1 MAAAL
6 LQAKEKERM
15 CEPQDTSQ
23 APRERCQGFEAL
35 NPGACSQKEKK
46 KKLRDKGCKEPHC
59 CTEQEI
65 GVCSPRRQVCH
76 VLPRMTEGKADSTL
90 THPKQDLVR
99 FLEVA
104 KLKIPHFQGGER
116 GGMLNQD
123 VSTHTLPRGTEQ
135 LVSQPS
141 ENP

>member
-1 MAAAL
+1 M
-6 LQAKEKERM
+6 
-15 CEPQDTSQ
+15 
-23 APRERCQGFEAL
+23 
-35 NPGACSQKEKK
+35 
-46 KKLRDKGCKEPHC
+46 LRDKACKEPHC
-59 CTEQEI
+59 STKQEI

-76 VLPRMTEGKADSTL
+76 VLPRMAEGKADSTL

-104 KLKIPHFQGGER
+104 KLKSPHFQGGGR

-123 VSTHTLPRGTEQ
+123 VSIQTLPRGTEQ